1 MMRVR
6 EQNVYANH
14 EEIKD
19 FIKTTVSGNMK
30 GGEAFNMHAREILD
44 DIIHDLTDYRDTL
57 ATCDQYLKKNLL

>member
-30 GGEAFNMHAREILD
+30 GEEYMHAREILD
-44 DIIHDLTDYRDTL
+44 DIIHDLMDYRDTL
-57 ATCDQYLKKNLL
+57 ATCEQYIKKNLL